1 MKINILLFF
10 LVRTVS
16 LLGQEQYL
24 TTLEKMGFNSKKQFE
39 YNFVHTEKGAF
50 FVSDKTQV
58 SAVQVTD
65 GKDNNLS
72 CIYYV
77 TCRKNKYGPPKKV
90 DINFSNHIGSFTV
103 NEKENFIVFT
113 GRQAK
118 TAVTFGL
125 FQTEKIKGKWS
136 EPTLVIKDMEQSN
149 FTDPFLTK
157 SGDTLLFASDL
168 PGGNG
173 GLDLYYGIGVK
184 GNWSRVEKISENV
197 NTIENERFP
206 FLHNNILYFSSNR
219 ADGMGGMDVYSNE
232 FIEGKYSKSLLLDSS
247 INSVADDFSVAFYQ
261 DKMFFTSNR
270 DGSDDIFKLVTNI
283 PEFECIPEIP
293 LVRCYEFSEENA
305 KINDTIEYVYKW
317 SMGDGTEYLGLIA
330 DHCFKD
336 SGTYIIELDI
346 YDAVT
351 NEIIANQASYELTL
365 EDPDQLEIILPEN
378 IKSGVPLEF
387 KVNGQNHGDSSKL
400 YWNFGDG
407 KFTMGRNVIHNYFQG
422 GTYEIS
428 VGLIFFKGGEEI
440 RICTSKLFRIL

>member
-184 GNWSRVEKISENV
+184 GNWSRVEKISE
-197 NTIENERFP
+197 TSAS
-206 FLHNNILYFSSNR
+206 H
-219 ADGMGGMDVYSNE
+219 
-232 FIEGKYSKSLLLDSS
+232 
-247 INSVADDFSVAFYQ
+247 
-261 DKMFFTSNR
+261 FFTT
-270 DGSDDIFKLVTNI
+270 IFYTFQVIVLMEWEGWTSTQMNLLKGNI
-283 PEFECIPEIP
+283 PNHYC
-293 LVRCYEFSEENA
+293 
-305 KINDTIEYVYKW
+305 
-317 SMGDGTEYLGLIA
+317 
-330 DHCFKD
+330 
-336 SGTYIIELDI
+336 
-346 YDAVT
+346 
-351 NEIIANQASYELTL
+351 LTL
-365 EDPDQLEIILPEN
+365 RLIL
-378 IKSGVPLEF
+378 LR
-387 KVNGQNHGDSSKL
+387 
-400 YWNFGDG
+400 
-407 KFTMGRNVIHNYFQG
+407 M
-422 GTYEIS
+422 
-428 VGLIFFKGGEEI
+428 IFP
-440 RICTSKLFRIL
+440 